1 MFGVAYLNLF
11 MLYVCMY
18 VCLFLLFLYFF
29 PVLFVPST
37 TAIYNL
43 MSACMTSTA
52 TTLMYLA
59 TNASL
64 AKHAPE

>member
-1 MFGVAYLNLF
+1 M
-11 MLYVCMY
+11 YVCMF
-18 VCLFLLFLYFF
+18 VFVVSIFF
-29 PVLFVPST
+29 PVLIVPST